1 MTFLKNTISLLAIF
15 SIIPTAHAAA
25 ARPSIMN
32 SLNTASAA
40 SRRMPS
46 ARTSS
51 LASVINT
58 TTQSSTGILDEIE
71 CIDAYTECIA
81 SDDTCGSDF
90 EECTTNVLFHAQ
102 MPKCT
107 STLLQCTS
115 AGINRLFGTT
125 DGNVAS
131 LSNVDSYVADTD
143 DTEVARYTFP
153 SDGSVMGQRIIAGA
167 IANTYDTQSCVKN
180 YMRCLNKDD
189 VCGADFELC
198 TTNADFKKQ
207 SFACESTLARCQ
219 TAGHKELFG
228 EKGLTNKFK
237 ADAESRIG
245 EAITNGAELAA
256 LNAVT
261 TCYKTVDSCFVNA
274 CKLSPLSCI
283 AGVSGDQQNAGMTIS
298 RAINVGNPKLEAVDK
313 GWKLRVKQKGKLTTQ
328 NATAETVPSTP
339 STASDVN
346 SFLRAN
352 CETTIGSNEYCYMTF
367 KEKKPKAKDLKDADV
382 IDEIFS
388 EALDARKSGLTA
400 KFEQMAQEFDK
411 TAKDAC
417 INTLGSCVSMAC
429 GDGSG
434 PACYDKVFNST
445 TNTYKSINSTD
456 EYSAIKN
463 ACAGIINIDQNCIYA
478 ASAQADVN
486 SDYTYAYVDSDT
498 FSTIFPKYN
507 KAKPKD
513 PIGAIAYLNGELAKK
528 YNKQTI
534 ENMKKQCQAVAE
546 RCVRNECGSD
556 FVNCYRNRTDI
567 YSDIT
572 AVTGSTG
579 ITDHMLKPYQDSMN
593 KVGGVLDY
601 TIIAGL
607 CIDTIKDSP
616 ICEDHL
622 NIEKAKYKTNTEG
635 KLSDASSWGSDY
647 SSVRKGWF
655 DQVGRASNIDSTEYI
670 AATDKD
676 GNELCYATSGAT
688 GICGEYAYDADGNK
702 NEGVYY
708 DPANPVVDSVTS
720 YTMNL
725 ASESLFREVIF
736 DLEKE
741 AQAKYNAKLT
751 KQQNMCLAANAGGI
765 MGDNDMSSIYKWV
778 KLDTNGGKVPND
790 YSIQGLKTDDFKAS
804 NNLYGSF
811 CAVRVTLQSDDPDIM
826 AALRGNY
833 THKTGKQQIGGKWDW
848 NGGDDLDVN
857 LSTSASRYFAI
868 GDPITCGSWLSYADL
883 EEIAQIVEAKAKA
896 AKEKTQNTS
905 LRTWMPILGAV
916 GLGTGGVFLGDAIQK
931 GNAFSGLT
939 GILPN
944 TNKKNPTKDKE
955 SCESY
960 LSKAS
965 SSVANTCKKSPSTDF
980 VDNVRAACKIVEK
993 YDSNVDCTYEAIKS
1007 EISYDE
1013 WYEAVTAEKCSSD
1026 NKDEKAAAATT
1037 AQAAAATTAQ
1047 AAADYVKCN
1056 KITGDGK
1063 PNKGEYWKNG
1073 GVGQLVGGLVS
1084 AGVGAG
1090 LTYAITDS
1098 VLNAELDKAGQEAYQ
1113 AFMDSIGSKIHC
1125 YIGSQE
1131 VATYGQ
1137 VIETSME

>member
-25 ARPSIMN
+25 AARPSIMN
-32 SLNTASAA
+32 AFNTASAA

-46 ARTSS
+46 ARTSPVTPV
-51 LASVINT
+51 ANNT
-58 TTQSSTGILDEIE
+58 TSSTGILDEIE

-115 AGINRLFGTT
+115 AGISRLFGTT
-125 DGNVAS
+125 DVAS

-283 AGVSGDQQNAGMTIS
+283 AGVPGEQQGAGMTIS

-313 GWKLRVKQKGKLTTQ
+313 EYLKRLKKVGSLVAQSV
-328 NATAETVPSTP
+328 TAETVPSAP

-367 KEKKPKAKDLKDADV
+367 KESKPKAKDLKDADV

-445 TNTYKSINSTD
+445 TNTNKSINNTD
-456 EYSAIKN
+456 EYDAIKN

-486 SDYTYAYVDSDT
+486 SDYTYAYVANDT
-498 FSTIFPKYN
+498 FTTIFPQYN
-507 KAKPKD
+507 SAKPKDD

-572 AVTGSTG
+572 AVTGSSSNGVTA
-579 ITDHMLKPYQDSMN
+579 DMLKPYQDSMN

-622 NIEKAKYKTNTEG
+622 SIEKAKYKTKDG
-635 KLSDASSWGSDY
+635 LSDDSSWKNDY

-655 DQVGRASNIDSTEYI
+655 DQVGSASNVDKYTPDIQE
-670 AATDKD
+670 TDAD
-676 GNELCYATSGAT
+676 GNNLCYATNGKT
-688 GICGEYAYDADGNK
+688 GICGDYAYDANDAK
-702 NEGVYY
+702 VYSEYY
-708 DPANPVVDSVTS
+708 DPNSPVMTS
-720 YTMNL
+720 YSTYTMNL

-765 MGDNDMSSIYKWV
+765 MGGNDMSSIYKWV
-778 KLDTNGGKVPND
+778 KLSKNGSRVPND
-790 YSIQGLKTDDFKAS
+790 YSVQGLTTGQFKAS
-804 NNLYGSF
+804 NDLYGSF

-826 AALRGNY
+826 AALSGNY
-833 THKTGKQQIGGKWDW
+833 NGQTFKRLGTGNHELRADT
-848 NGGDDLDVN
+848 NLDVD

-883 EEIAQIVEAKAKA
+883 EKIAQVVEAKAKS

-931 GNAFSGLT
+931 GNVLNNLSG
-939 GILPN
+939 IAS
-944 TNKKNPTKDKE
+944 NKKAQKNPEKDTKNCK
-955 SCESY
+955 SY
-960 LSKAS
+960 LDKAYRAVS
-965 SSVANTCKKSPSTDF
+965 ETCTTSPSVSF
-980 VDNVRAACKIVEK
+980 VNDVATACKIVQK
-993 YDSNVDCTYEAIKS
+993 YNSSLDCLTSSIESKIAYNAWYAEVVKGDSCNATT
-1007 EISYDE
+1007 
-1013 WYEAVTAEKCSSD
+1013 VTT
-1026 NKDEKAAAATT
+1026 ATT
-1037 AQAAAATTAQ
+1037 ATKKAINSLVN
-1047 AAADYVKCN
+1047 DWCDS
-1056 KITGDGK
+1056 IDGDGTD
-1063 PNKGEYWKNG
+1063 NTYAGGETWWKNHGGQFLG
-1073 GVGQLVGGLVS
+1073 GVIS

-1113 AFMDSIGSKIHC
+1113 AFMDNIGSKIHC